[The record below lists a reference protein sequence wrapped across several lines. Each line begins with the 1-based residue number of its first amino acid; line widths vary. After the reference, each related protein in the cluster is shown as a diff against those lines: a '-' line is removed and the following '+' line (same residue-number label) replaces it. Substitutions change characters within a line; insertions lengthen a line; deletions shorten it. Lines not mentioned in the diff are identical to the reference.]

1 MHPSASN
8 PQKRTQT
15 PDPDT
20 PQKRIK
26 LVLPSVGPVTG
37 PVIAPAAPATP
48 AAPSTSAAPLT
59 PAAPST
65 PLTPAAP
72 STPSTPTAPSTPVP
86 PSSPLNLQDVN
97 VFQGTLPAPWGH
109 TIYVL
114 IPTSP
119 IDPSTP
125 ATARYAYA
133 LARSN
138 GMLSE

>member
-8 PQKRTQT
+8 PQKRMQS

-26 LVLPSVGPVTG
+26 LVSTERPVTG

-48 AAPSTSAAPLT
+48 TAPSTSAAPLT

-65 PLTPAAP
+65 PSTPTAP
-72 STPSTPTAPSTPVP
+72 STPSTPVAPSTPVP

-97 VFQGTLPAPWGH
+97 VFQGTLPAPWGC

-114 IPTSP
+114 IPRQHVA
-119 IDPSTP
+119 D
-125 ATARYAYA
+125 
-133 LARSN
+133 
-138 GMLSE
+138 